1 MGPDSSKSSVRPGR
15 PPDVAAGAGGQ
26 RPPPCQAAQQ
36 KSAKDPLTVNK
47 ATVLLNAK
55 GLTKMERSSREI
67 RNTHR
72 KKEGAPAGD
81 KCHRKEP
88 REPSGRPGRALAERR
103 AGEVRRAAGGGSGA
117 GRGRGRAGRRRGDA
131 AKRPEE
137 ESRGQ
142 RRSARRAAPPAFL
155 LSPAPSWSR
164 INVAPLPA
172 GPGPAPPGP
181 SGLSPLSCKS

>member
-1 MGPDSSKSSVRPGR
+1 MGLHSSP
-15 PPDVAAGAGGQ
+15 VA
-26 RPPPCQAAQQ
+26 
-36 KSAKDPLTVNK
+36 NFK

-55 GLTKMERSSREI
+55 GLTKMKRSSREI

-81 KCHRKEP
+81 KCHRKEL